1 MPRTPKIK
9 LVSPKRLP
17 GIVIIIII
25 MTIIVIYYYYYFYH
39 HHYYLRLGKRYTEK
53 TGTAIKFV

>member
-1 MPRTPKIK
+1 MPVTPKIK

-25 MTIIVIYYYYYFYH
+25 TNIVIYYYYYFYH
-39 HHYYLRLGKRYTEK
+39 HHYYLRLSERYAEK